1 MLVKEFLAVANDI
14 SDIYIGTDKYEYAY
28 HGLLCNHLEL
38 KLRKL
43 RKNELIEY
51 YRTLEKNWFGLI
63 EAKNIQFENLKKML
77 REEYCKAVDDFANG
91 ISDILEGG
99 TIYNMDC
106 VDKLSKQLKD
116 GRNNEQM
123 TNKEKI
129 RL

>member
-1 MLVKEFLAVANDI
+1 MSEIPFGAYTY
-14 SDIYIGTDKYEYAY
+14 SDSY
-28 HGLLCNHLEL
+28 
-38 KLRKL
+38 LRKL
-43 RKNELIEY
+43 KKNELIEY
-51 YRTLEKNWFGLI
+51 YRTLGKNWFGLI

-116 GRNNEQM
+116 GRNNEQK